1 VTPTR
6 AGAGPRPP
14 SDDGGGALDAY
25 SFVVT
30 GVADRVLPSVASVTV
45 PHRHGRTR
53 WPAGQ
58 GSAVVLHA
66 EGLLLTSAHV
76 VAGTTSGRVRLVD
89 VEGEERAEVVGI
101 DPLSDLAILRV
112 EREHLAAVELGDADR
127 LLVGQLVVAVGN
139 PLGYAGSVSAGVVSA
154 VGRTLPTR
162 DGEVVRL
169 VEDVIQTDAA
179 LHPGNS
185 GGALADAAGRLVGIA
200 TALIGP
206 AVGQGLGLAVPIN
219 ARTRRIIAEL
229 IDHGAVHRAFIGIA
243 GGVRPLPPRA
253 VERTGRGYGIEV
265 VTVVTGSPADRA
277 GIRTED
283 VIVSFEGVAIER
295 MGHLQELLTGDRVG
309 RPLPVEVV
317 RGGQVRT
324 LVLAPDELRS
334 SQRPCP

>member
-1 VTPTR
+1 VTPIGSSSGSSWSRSATR
-6 AGAGPRPP
+6 SATPGRCRRGSSPRSGGPCRPATAR
-14 SDDGGGALDAY
+14 SYG
-25 SFVVT
+25 
-30 GVADRVLPSVASVTV
+30 
-45 PHRHGRTR
+45 
-53 WPAGQ
+53 
-58 GSAVVLHA
+58 
-66 EGLLLTSAHV
+66 
-76 VAGTTSGRVRLVD
+76 
-89 VEGEERAEVVGI
+89 
-101 DPLSDLAILRV
+101 
-112 EREHLAAVELGDADR
+112 
-127 LLVGQLVVAVGN
+127 
-139 PLGYAGSVSAGVVSA
+139 
-154 VGRTLPTR
+154 
-162 DGEVVRL
+162 L

>member
-1 VTPTR
+1 VSPTG

-14 SDDGGGALDAY
+14 ADDGAAALDAY
-25 SFVVT
+25 SRVVT
-30 GVADRVLPSVASVTV
+30 GVAERVLPSVVSVTV
-45 PHRHGRTR
+45 PQRRGRTWR
-53 WPAGQ
+53 PAGQ
-58 GSAVVLHA
+58 GSAVVLHTD
-66 EGLLLTSAHV
+66 GLLLTSAHV
-76 VAGTTSGRVRLVD
+76 VVGATSGRVRFVD
-89 VEGEERAEVVGI
+89 VEVEERIEVVGI

-112 EREHLAAVELGDADR
+112 DRGQLAAVELGDADR
-127 LLVGQLVVAVGN
+127 LRVGQLVVAVGN

-185 GGALADAAGRLVGIA
+185 GGALADATGRVVGIA

-219 ARTRRIIAEL
+219 ARTRRIVDEL
-229 IDHGAVHRAFIGIA
+229 IDHGTVHRAFIGVA

-265 VTVVTGSPADRA
+265 VAVVPGSPADRA

-283 VIVSFEGVAIER
+283 VIVGVDGVAVEQ
-295 MGHLQELLTGDRVG
+295 MGHLQDLLTGDRVG
-309 RPLPVEVV
+309 RMLPVEVV
-317 RGGQVRT
+317 RGGAVRT
-324 LVLAPDELRS
+324 LVLAPDELRP
-334 SQRPCP
+334 R